1 MKNKYNV
8 QLSVPS
14 IYKTFDIMIPI
25 NKTVGE
31 TIFILIKAL
40 NELTNNSFNV
50 PNNMYLYN
58 QFDGKKYDLDEFIY
72 NTDIKNGSFLILF

>member
-14 IYKTFDIMIPI
+14 IYKTFDIMIPT

-40 NELTNNSFNV
+40 NELSNNSFNV
-50 PNNMYLYN
+50 PNNLYLYN
-58 QFDGKKYDLDEFIY
+58 QFDGKKYDLDVFIY
-72 NTDIKNGSFLILF
+72 DTDIKNGSFLILC